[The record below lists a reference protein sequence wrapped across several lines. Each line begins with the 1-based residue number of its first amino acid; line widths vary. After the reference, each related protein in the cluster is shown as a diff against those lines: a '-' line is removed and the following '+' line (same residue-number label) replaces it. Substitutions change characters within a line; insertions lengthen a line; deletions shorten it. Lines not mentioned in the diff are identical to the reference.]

1 MRLPLILGVVAS
13 AMLAPL
19 PNVAQAQSCAGFT
32 DVAGTST
39 FCPNVEWLKN
49 RAVTLGCTSTTL
61 YCPTDPV
68 TRLSMAAFMN
78 RLGTALSPEV
88 LTFEGTPGAIVLPTS
103 APFATRCGTA
113 ASTIV
118 AYPRSA
124 TVYATLTGLS
134 DANAVAWKARAVY
147 STNGGATW
155 QTAPSPV
162 SIRASSAGN
171 QWSGASAVASID
183 VTPGLAYRFAIEVA
197 RDDLLTGT
205 TGNFVQSRCIVTA
218 TVDNRNGTST
228 PFDGAAI
235 ASGRGQ

>member
-1 MRLPLILGVVAS
+1 MRPTLVGAVLTAVLV
-13 AMLAPL
+13 PL
-19 PNVAQAQSCAGFT
+19 PSPALAQSCAGFT
-32 DVAGTST
+32 DVAAASP

-49 RAVTLGCTSTTL
+49 RGVTLGCTSTTL

-78 RLGTALSPEV
+78 RLGKALSPEV
-88 LTFEGTPGAIVLPTS
+88 LTFEGTPGAIVLPTN

-113 ASTIV
+113 DSTIAV
-118 AYPRSA
+118 YPRSA

-162 SIRASSAGN
+162 SIRASSGGN
-171 QWSGASAVASID
+171 QWSGASAVASVD
-183 VTPGLAYRFAIEVA
+183 VTPGLAYRFAIEIA
-197 RDDLLTGT
+197 RDDLLPGT
-205 TGNFVQSRCIVTA
+205 AGNFVQSRCIVTA

-228 PFDGAAI
+228 PFDFAVT
-235 ASGRGQ
+235 ASGRDQ

>member
-1 MRLPLILGVVAS
+1 MRLTIILGAVTVAV
-13 AMLAPL
+13 LAPW
-19 PNVAQAQSCAGFT
+19 PTPAHAQSCAGFT
-32 DVAGTST
+32 DVAGTSS

-78 RLGTALSPEV
+78 RLGRALSPEV
-88 LTFEGTPGAIVLPTS
+88 LTFEGMPGAITLPTS

-113 ASTIV
+113 DSTIAV
-118 AYPRSA
+118 YPRSA

-183 VTPGLAYRFAIEVA
+183 VTPGLAYRFAIEIA

-228 PFDGAAI
+228 PFDLA
-235 ASGRGQ
+235 ASGNGKDQ